1 MADLLLVIGNKND
14 SSWSLRPWMLLK
26 HVGLPFDE
34 LVLPLDSAQF
44 KTEIAKYSPTR
55 RVPVLIDGQTRVW
68 ESTAICEYAVEKA
81 GGRGLPADAAARAKA
96 RSAAAEMHAGFT
108 GIRAAYPM
116 DVRARGKR
124 SVVTPELQSSI
135 QRLDELWRECR
146 AEHHGSGP
154 WLFGDYSIADAMFA
168 PIALRFNTYGLDGL
182 GDVSRAYVGHVLADA
197 ALQDWMKA
205 AASESRIGD

>member
-1 MADLLLVIGNKND
+1 MADMLLVIGNKND
-14 SSWSLRPWMLLK
+14 SSWSLRPWMLLR
-26 HVGLPFDE
+26 HLGIPFDE
-34 LVLPLDSAQF
+34 LVLPLDSPEF
-44 KTEIAKYSPTR
+44 KSEIGKYSPTR
-55 RVPVLIDGQTRVW
+55 RVPVLIDGPVRVW
-68 ESTAICEYAVEKA
+68 ESISICEYAIEKA
-81 GGRGLPADAAARAKA
+81 GGRGLPGDSGARAKA

-124 SVVTPELQSSI
+124 AVVTPELQSSI

-146 AEHHGSGP
+146 AEHHESGP

-182 GDVSRAYVGHVLADA
+182 GDVSRAYVAHVIADA
-197 ALQDWMKA
+197 NLQDWMKA
-205 AASESRIGD
+205 AASESRTGN